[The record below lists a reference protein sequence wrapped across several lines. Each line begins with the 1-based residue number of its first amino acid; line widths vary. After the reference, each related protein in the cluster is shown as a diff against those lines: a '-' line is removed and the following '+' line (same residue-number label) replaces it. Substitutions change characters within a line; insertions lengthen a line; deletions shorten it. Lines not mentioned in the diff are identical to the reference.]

1 LAGTAL
7 PEKKSLHVLIVEDRD
22 SDARLMVA
30 ELYQSGFDVIW
41 ERVETEPEFL
51 ARVDLTPDLILS
63 DYNLPQFDAPRALQI
78 LRERELDIPLIIVS
92 GSIGEDL
99 AVRAIQEGAADYLLK
114 DRLGRLAHAV
124 SGALAQQRLR
134 ESNRQAVESL
144 RVTEKRLQQLV
155 SQTPAVIYALKYEGD
170 AYRPDWVSQS
180 VEHLTG
186 YADTEFL
193 APEWWLEHVHPEDL
207 DRALDVMAAL
217 TTQGRSSV
225 EYRFRCRDGSYRW
238 LFDQKRLIRNAMG
251 VPVEI
256 VGSWLDITDRK
267 RFEDQTRQSQ
277 KMDAI
282 GRLAAGVAHD
292 LNDLL
297 TAIMGYTAAAADGLH
312 SDGPFHED
320 IEEVEKAANRAAVLV
335 RQLMSFSRRQMLAP
349 VVLDFNSLLAETTKT
364 LERQVGE
371 EVDYLI
377 HPADRLWQVKIDPDQ
392 WRLVLENLIVNACG
406 AMPRGG
412 TLTIETTNVVVGG
425 MDASTWPQGRLAEY
439 GRGEYGPREYVRLTV
454 SDTGPGMDSETQSH
468 VFEPFFTRQGV
479 HSAAGLGLATVYGI
493 VMQSGGLI
501 ELDSEPGRGT
511 KFTIYIPRSRE
522 ELAEAETQPKSGAP
536 AEGNE
541 TVLLV
546 EDEEAVR
553 TLVRRV
559 LERNG
564 YTVIEARH
572 GEEALS
578 LLENEKRPIDILVSD
593 LALPGMGGRELAER
607 LLEERPQTKLL
618 YMSGYTDDAVMR
630 RQILNAEAP
639 FLQKPFTPEALVQ
652 KVRAVLGRQPVQL
665 P

>member
-1 LAGTAL
+1 MAGTAL